1 MSVETDIA
9 LSGSEGLN
17 CDGFRHFFDTS
28 DGTDCHWDEEEED
41 GIQCTLQPCP
51 NREYSRDRPRHPRIP
66 SWWVDPEHYQLLPL
80 PSISSFEFLELD
92 STFLDSQQFL
102 HNVVIMNDAK
112 DLITLTTASQYP
124 KWSATI
130 RAYLTMSGVWD
141 LVKSNPTPPTD
152 QGELAVHNANI
163 KKAQGIIMLKVHGDL
178 WRHIVD
184 PATDDALAPHTMWE
198 NLKKACGTID
208 PASAFSNFAVFVNS
222 PRMSDSKPIAD
233 QFNKLLLRIKE
244 VEDGGLKF
252 EDNVKAYMFM
262 SKLPESYQQVV
273 SAMLLTDVTR

>member
-51 NREYSRDRPRHPRIP
+51 NREYSRDRPRHPTIP

-80 PSISSFEFLELD
+80 PSISSFESLELD
-92 STFLDSQQFL
+92 PTFLESQQFL

-178 WRHIVD
+178 W
-184 PATDDALAPHTMWE
+184 
-198 NLKKACGTID
+198 
-208 PASAFSNFAVFVNS
+208 
-222 PRMSDSKPIAD
+222 
-233 QFNKLLLRIKE
+233 
-244 VEDGGLKF
+244 
-252 EDNVKAYMFM
+252 
-262 SKLPESYQQVV
+262 
-273 SAMLLTDVTR
+273 

>member
-28 DGTDCHWDEEEED
+28 DGTDCHWDEEEEN
-41 GIQCTLQPCP
+41 GFQCTLQPCP
-51 NREYSRDRPRHPRIP
+51 NREYSQDRPRHPNVP
-66 SWWVDPEHYQLLPL
+66 SWWVDPEHHQSLPL
-80 PSISSFEFLELD
+80 PTVSPFESFELDPAHLVSLPEQFPDEFLELD

-178 WRHIVD
+178 W
-184 PATDDALAPHTMWE
+184 
-198 NLKKACGTID
+198 
-208 PASAFSNFAVFVNS
+208 
-222 PRMSDSKPIAD
+222 
-233 QFNKLLLRIKE
+233 
-244 VEDGGLKF
+244 
-252 EDNVKAYMFM
+252 
-262 SKLPESYQQVV
+262 
-273 SAMLLTDVTR
+273 